1 MPFLARASTS
11 KKSPHRATY
20 QPPSRSTQLNKT
32 SKTVIM
38 TYLPMKTLKERVYTV
53 STVKKK
59 SSMNNNM
66 ISNAK
71 MNLNLIFQD
80 CTKK

>member
-1 MPFLARASTS
+1 MPFLAKASTS
-11 KKSPHRATY
+11 KTSPHRVTY

-38 TYLPMKTLKERVYTV
+38 TYLPMKTIKERVYTAN
-53 STVKKK
+53 TVKKK
-59 SSMNNNM
+59 NSMSNNM
-66 ISNAK
+66 ISIAK

-80 CTKK
+80 CTKR